1 MVSQMK
7 FIGKPLT
14 AALVIAAAAIVLAPM
29 ALASTPGSAPAR
41 PAAIP
46 PACGNAHATHRDGA
60 FVWATLPADGFA
72 GGGSSIMEI
81 TNESRHTCSLHGVPG
96 AAVQSN
102 GEPVGGI
109 VPASG
114 MGPLVTL
121 KPGAT
126 AYFTLIIH
134 DAGAVCAHPVDG
146 MLIIYLPGQ
155 RQFQLGWLSAQACPG
170 VHIGKLLHPGTI
182 KPGTGVPFYN
192 V

>member
-7 FIGKPLT
+7 FISKPLT
-14 AALVIAAAAIVLAPM
+14 AALAIAAAAIVLAPM
-29 ALASTPGSAPAR
+29 ALASTSGSAPAR

-46 PACGNAHATHRDGA
+46 PACGNAHAPNRDGV

-72 GGGSSIMEI
+72 GGSGSIMEI
-81 TNESRHTCSLHGVPG
+81 TNEGRRACSLHGVPG
-96 AAVQSN
+96 AAVQRN

-114 MGPLVTL
+114 KGPLVTL

-126 AYFTLIIH
+126 AYFTLTIH
-134 DAGAVCAHPVDG
+134 NAHAVCAHPVNG
-146 MLIIYLPGQ
+146 MVIIYLPGQ

-170 VHIGKLLHPGTI
+170 VRIGNLLAPGTI
-182 KPGTGVPFYN
+182 KPGTGVPLYN
-192 V
+192 I